1 MKLFSLNFIIF
12 FNLINFLLI
21 LIIIT
26 TNHCAYTFI
35 HNNNNNNNNNR
46 NTQKYTQKYN
56 SLTQTMFI
64 SELKKLNVYLLEEES
79 IGREVANLQFPI
91 NRINNS
97 NENYLINNN
106 NNNEEE
112 KEEKEKEEEKK
123 EKEENRKKSNYY
135 QIFNSEPQSKY
146 FHLDAKTGIIRV
158 ARRIDR
164 DQLCPLFKSCC
175 TYLNNINYFNK
186 NFNLINNEQS
196 TNCQLDLNIRS
207 DDQYTNIITV
217 SVHIIDINDN
227 SPTWLLN
234 SKSGLLNFPDDHQKQ
249 DVMHVYVS
257 ESSLIGDSIQL
268 TPAVDQDAGSN
279 NIMKYMIEPQFPEFQ
294 LEWTSLDR
302 DATMANIQLSGDIQ
316 SSDIQSY
323 SDHFIRS
330 PPGPRHE
337 LRLIVRSPLD
347 RETKSLYEFNL
358 TAIDGGSPSRN
369 ATIKLHVHITDFNDN
384 SPIFEKDTYIVD
396 LHENARPHTPVIQVK
411 ANDIDEGSNAQI
423 KYRISSLTKPE
434 FIRLF
439 TLDPITGWIHVQW
452 EVDYEIH
459 KKIILTVEAND
470 GGSLPRST
478 TCIVEITVLDENDHS
493 PELHFEP
500 AHLTNYALVPENEKP
515 GRLVAVFTA
524 QDKDSGDNGRVSC
537 RLAETRKW
545 TFDTQNK
552 EKLESLLLNPTEIL
566 FSLQQMHM
574 PFSIIYKL
582 TTASSFDREFISKIT
597 VWITCSDY
605 GIPPRN
611 STGSVAVRISDVN
624 DEPPIFSQTHYY
636 FNINENT
643 EIGTIINKINATDP
657 DEGENAKLTFWLSGQ
672 NANYFDVNKAT
683 GYLTVQKLLD
693 REMINELRFQI
704 HAADNGMPSLNSS
717 ADITITIQDVN
728 DNPPSILNK
737 IEFYILENH
746 TASLAIGKITAYD
759 ADIGRNA
766 EITFTLIQCIAYGL
780 KSFNSSDSIVHE
792 SYENYLS
799 NKKNFS
805 QSLEIMYTFFI
816 AKDGQI
822 YLGRSKLDRELY
834 PLYELTV
841 RVEDQGTPKLS
852 STTIVLIHILD
863 VNDNTPQ
870 FIFPSI
876 GNNTVYVPKETKPGT
891 YIAKL
896 YAIDID
902 SAENGRITYGIKPN
916 EHTDIQSLFELDPI
930 TGDIILKRSLDY
942 NIDTLKLKENKN
954 FNIHSRLSIHEM
966 EINRRNQSIH
976 GINKTNFKQNEL
988 KNKLYESQMAYSLIV
1003 TVTDNGEPPLKS
1015 STILRILFTPPFYPP
1030 SDSKESPNPL
1040 IIKHSIRHKSLNNHP
1055 DYTKSQSI
1063 SNELDFDTP
1072 VENELTGIGV
1082 LLGLVTAIGLF
1093 VCFLILVIMIT
1104 FYQSRRLNE
1113 HRKQLIERRNQ
1124 VYNQHQVEQT
1134 HQSQLQQRQNQ
1145 QNPELIQLS
1154 TVSPSFNTQST
1165 RYMPH
1170 SILRHI
1176 PVEQLNKSDK
1186 NLADSSRQYYLQT
1199 FNEVMPNSQSEL
1211 MTSFTTL

>member
-1 MKLFSLNFIIF
+1 MKLYFWNFTHLLY
-12 FNLINFLLI
+12 LINYLLNI
-21 LIIIT
+21 IIIMINIIIIT
-26 TNHCAYTFI
+26 SNNYTHSLI
-35 HNNNNNNNNNR
+35 HNNNHNNR
-46 NTQKYTQKYN
+46 NTQ
-56 SLTQTMFI
+56 TMFL
-64 SELKKLNVYLLEEES
+64 SELKKLNVHLFEEES
-79 IGREVANLQFPI
+79 IGREVANLQFLM
-91 NRINNS
+91 NHTNYS
-97 NENYLINNN
+97 NENYFINTHTTYTTTTTHNNN
-106 NNNEEE
+106 NNNEEGE
-112 KEEKEKEEEKK
+112 DEGQEGKII
-123 EKEENRKKSNYY
+123 KSNYY

-175 TYLNNINYFNK
+175 TYFNNINYFNK
-186 NFNLINNEQS
+186 NINLLNNNNNNEQLV
-196 TNCQLDLNIRS
+196 NCQLDLNIRS

-227 SPTWLLN
+227 SPIWLLN
-234 SKSGLLNFPDDHQKQ
+234 SKTGFLNFPDDNQKQ

-257 ESSLIGDSIQL
+257 ESSLVGDSIQL
-268 TPAVDQDAGSN
+268 TPAVDQDTGSN

-302 DATMANIQLSGDIQ
+302 DATMTNIQVSGDIQ

-369 ATIKLHVHITDFNDN
+369 ATIKLQVHVTDFNDN

-411 ANDIDEGSNAQI
+411 ATDIDEGSNAQI

-459 KKIILTVEAND
+459 KKIILTVEASD

-493 PELHFEP
+493 PEIYFEP

-552 EKLESLLLNPTEIL
+552 EKLENLLLNPTEIL

-611 STGSVAVRISDVN
+611 STGSVIVRISDVN
-624 DEPPIFSQTHYY
+624 DELPIFSQSHYY

-657 DEGENAKLTFWLSGQ
+657 DEGENSKLTFWLSGQ
-672 NANYFDVNKAT
+672 NANYFDINKVT
-683 GYLTVQKLLD
+683 GYITVQKLLD
-693 REMINELRFQI
+693 REMINELRFRI
-704 HAADNGMPSLNSS
+704 HVADNGIPSLNSS
-717 ADITITIQDVN
+717 ADVTITIQDVN

-737 IEFYILENH
+737 IEFYVLENH
-746 TASLAIGKITAYD
+746 TASLAIGKITAHD

-780 KSFNSSDSIVHE
+780 KSFNNSDSIVHE

-799 NKKNFS
+799 SKKNFS

-891 YIAKL
+891 YIARL
-896 YAIDID
+896 HAIDVD
-902 SAENGRITYGIKPN
+902 SEENSRLTYGIKPN

-930 TGDIILKRSLDY
+930 TGDVILKRSLDD
-942 NIDTLKLKENKN
+942 NMDSIKIKESGNVKDHN
-954 FNIHSRLSIHEM
+954 LVNIHSRSIQEM
-966 EINRRNQSIH
+966 EINRRNQSTNT
-976 GINKTNFKQNEL
+976 INKTNFKQNEL
-988 KNKLYESQMAYSLIV
+988 MNKLYESQMAYSLVV

-1030 SDSKESPNPL
+1030 SDSKESPNPM
-1040 IIKHSIRHKSLNNHP
+1040 IIKHSVRHKSLNNHP
-1055 DYTKSQSI
+1055 DFTKGQSI
-1063 SNELDFDTP
+1063 SNEFDFDTP

-1104 FYQSRRLNE
+1104 FYQKL
-1113 HRKQLIERRNQ
+1113 
-1124 VYNQHQVEQT
+1124 V
-1134 HQSQLQQRQNQ
+1134 
-1145 QNPELIQLS
+1145 QLS
-1154 TVSPSFNTQST
+1154 TVSPSINTQSP

-1176 PVEQLNKSDK
+1176 PVEQLNKSDR
-1186 NLADSSRQYYLQT
+1186 NLMDSSRQYYLQAL
-1199 FNEVMPNSQSEL
+1199 NEVMPNSQSEL

>member
-1 MKLFSLNFIIF
+1 MTI
-12 FNLINFLLI
+12 
-21 LIIIT
+21 IIIT
-26 TNHCAYTFI
+26 SYCSLLHHHRKVRHI
-35 HNNNNNNNNNR
+35 
-46 NTQKYTQKYN
+46 QKYN
-56 SLTQTMFI
+56 TLTQTMFLG
-64 SELKKLNVYLLEEES
+64 ELKKLNVHLLEEES
-79 IGREVANLQFPI
+79 IGREVANLQFLI
-91 NRINNS
+91 NRTTNP
-97 NENYLINNN
+97 NNN
-106 NNNEEE
+106 NNNNNQLTSNTNHNNEE
-112 KEEKEKEEEKK
+112 KSTKT
-123 EKEENRKKSNYY
+123 NYYY

-146 FHLDAKTGIIRV
+146 FHLDAQTGILRV

-164 DQLCPLFKSCC
+164 DQLCPTFKSCC
-175 TYLNNINYFNK
+175 TYLNNANYLNK
-186 NFNLINNEQS
+186 NAYLNLIMNNHVMDNEQHLS
-196 TNCQLDLNIRS
+196 NCQLDLNIRS
-207 DDQYTNIITV
+207 DDQYSNIITV

-227 SPTWLLN
+227 SPTWLLG
-234 SKSGLLNFPDDHQKQ
+234 SKAGGFLNFPDDSQKQ

-257 ESSLIGDSIQL
+257 ESSLIGDTIQL

-279 NIMKYMIEPQFPEFQ
+279 NIMKYVIEPQFPEFQ

-302 DATMANIQLSGDIQ
+302 DTTMTNIQVSGDTL
-316 SSDIQSY
+316 SNDAHSY
-323 SDHFIRS
+323 SDQYMRS

-337 LRLIVRSPLD
+337 LRLIVRGTLD
-347 RETKSLYEFNL
+347 RETKSLYEYNL

-369 ATIKLHVHITDFNDN
+369 ATINLQVHITDFNDN
-384 SPIFEKDTYIVD
+384 SPVFEKDTYIVD

-411 ANDIDEGSNAQI
+411 ATDIDEGSNAQI
-423 KYRISSLTKPE
+423 KYRISSLTKPD
-434 FIRLF
+434 FLRLF

-500 AHLTNYALVPENEKP
+500 AYLTNYALVPENEKP

-552 EKLESLLLNPTEIL
+552 EKLENLLLNPTEIL

-611 STGSVAVRISDVN
+611 STGSVSVRISDVN
-624 DEPPIFSQTHYY
+624 DEPPKFSQKHYY
-636 FNINENT
+636 FNVNENT
-643 EIGTIINKINATDP
+643 ELGTIINKINATDP
-657 DEGENAKLTFWLSGQ
+657 DEGENAKLSFWLSGQ
-672 NANYFDVNKAT
+672 DANYFDINKAN
-683 GYLTVQKLLD
+683 GYLTVQQLLD
-693 REMINELRFQI
+693 RETINELRFRI
-704 HAADNGMPSLNSS
+704 HAADNGMPSLNST
-717 ADITITIQDVN
+717 ADVTVTIQDVN

-737 IEFYILENH
+737 IEFYVFENH
-746 TASLAIGKITAYD
+746 TASLAIGKITAHD
-759 ADIGRNA
+759 ADLGRNA

-780 KSFNSSDSIVHE
+780 KTVNHSDSAVHE
-792 SYENYLS
+792 PYENYVN

-863 VNDNTPQ
+863 VNDNTPR

-896 YAIDID
+896 YAIDED
-902 SAENGRITYGIKPN
+902 SEENGRITYEIKPN
-916 EHTDIQSLFELDPI
+916 EQTNIESLFELDPV
-930 TGDIILKRSLDY
+930 TGDLILKRSLDY
-942 NIDTLKLKENKN
+942 NMDSLKINENMKFKN
-954 FNIHSRLSIHEM
+954 VNLNPVHSSRSFQH
-966 EINRRNQSIH
+966 INMNHHNQSV
-976 GINKTNFKQNEL
+976 NARNATNLKHNEFR
-988 KNKLYESQMAYSLIV
+988 NKLHESQMAYSLIV

-1030 SDSKESPNPL
+1030 SNSKDSLNSFNIK
-1040 IIKHSIRHKSLNNHP
+1040 KHSIRQKSSNNYV
-1055 DYTKSQSI
+1055 DYTKGQST
-1063 SNELDFDTP
+1063 SDGLDFDTS
-1072 VENELTGIGV
+1072 VDNELTGIGV

-1104 FYQSRRLNE
+1104 FYQKYMQPLNVP
-1113 HRKQLIERRNQ
+1113 R
-1124 VYNQHQVEQT
+1124 
-1134 HQSQLQQRQNQ
+1134 
-1145 QNPELIQLS
+1145 
-1154 TVSPSFNTQST
+1154 SFNTPHIT
-1165 RYMPH
+1165 TGCIPH

-1176 PVEQLNKSDK
+1176 PVEQLNKSDR
-1186 NLADSSRQYYLQT
+1186 NLTDSTRQYYLQAM
-1199 FNEVMPNSQSEL
+1199 NDVMPNTENEL
-1211 MTSFTTL
+1211 LTSFTTL